1 MQEGNEIDQIRYK
14 RNQIQ
19 HTTIILISLS
29 LVSPKIGKI
38 KRRRAEQKERATLL
52 LFSKQK

>member
-38 KRRRAEQKERATLL
+38 KRRRAKRESNFTI
-52 LFSKQK
+52 FSKQK

>member
-1 MQEGNEIDQIRYK
+1 MQEGKEIDQGTNTKPDIK
-14 RNQIQ
+14 

-38 KRRRAEQKERATLL
+38 KRRRAKRESNFTI
-52 LFSKQK
+52 FSKQK

>member
-29 LVSPKIGKI
+29 LVSPKIGKS
-38 KRRRAEQKERATLL
+38 KGVKNVKGGEQK
-52 LFSKQK
+52 